1 MTNDERRIA
10 VATRLRALGHT
21 FVDRELSDD
30 ELDHLVVDVDALL
43 ARVESGGPRT
53 VSIDPDLV
61 EAFTAQRLDTV
72 SYLHEYLVSDSV
84 VAGGANPMGLGA
96 RHWRDGDV
104 AVMEAVI
111 GKAFEGAPGR
121 SHGGII
127 ATLIDETMGFVLGL
141 HGLFALTARLVVTY
155 RAAAPIGETVEARAW
170 LERRDGRKLTIGA
183 TVSAGDVRVADAEA
197 LFITVDATIFL
208 DQPES
213 H

>member
-10 VATRLRALGHT
+10 VATRLRALGHA
-21 FVDRELSDD
+21 FVDRDLSDD
-30 ELDHLVVDVDALL
+30 ELDRLAHDVDALL
-43 ARVESGGPRT
+43 ARVEAGGPRT

-155 RAAAPIGETVEARAW
+155 RAAAPVGQSVVARAW
-170 LERRDGRKLTIGA
+170 LERQDGRKLTIGA
-183 TVSAGDVRVADAEA
+183 SVTAGDVRVADAEA
-197 LFITVDATIFL
+197 LFITVDVTSLL
-208 DQPES
+208 DEPES
-213 H
+213 N

>member
-10 VATRLRALGHT
+10 VATRLRELGHA
-21 FVDRELSDD
+21 FVDRDLSDD
-30 ELDHLVVDVDALL
+30 ELDRLAHDVDGLL
-43 ARVESGGPRT
+43 ARVLAGGPRT
-53 VSIDPDLV
+53 VSIDPELV

-155 RAAAPIGETVEARAW
+155 RAAAPVGQSVVARAW
-170 LERRDGRKLTIGA
+170 LEHRDGRKLTIGA

-197 LFITVDATIFL
+197 LFITVDVANLL
-208 DQPES
+208 DQSES
-213 H
+213 N

>member
-1 MTNDERRIA
+1 MTNDERRIQ
-10 VATRLRALGHT
+10 VATRLRALGHA
-21 FVDRELSDD
+21 FVDHELTD
-30 ELDHLVVDVDALL
+30 EQLDQLVIDVEGLL
-43 ARVESGGPRT
+43 ARVVAGGPRT
-53 VSIDPDLV
+53 ISIDSELV

-72 SYLHEYLVSDSV
+72 TYLHEYLVSDSV

-155 RAAAPIGETVEARAW
+155 RAAAPIGEAVAARAW
-170 LERRDGRKLTIGA
+170 LEHRDGRKLTIAA
-183 TVSAGDVRVADAEA
+183 TVSAGDTRVADAEA
-197 LFITVDATIFL
+197 LFITVDATNFL
-208 DQPES
+208 DSTETD
-213 H
+213 

>member
-1 MTNDERRIA
+1 MTSDERRIQ
-10 VATRLRALGHT
+10 VATRLRALGHA
-21 FVDRELSDD
+21 FVDHDLTDD
-30 ELDHLVVDVDALL
+30 QLDQLVVDVEGLL
-43 ARVESGGPRT
+43 TLVEAGGPRT
-53 VSIDPDLV
+53 ISIDPDLV

-72 SYLHEYLVSDSV
+72 TYLHEYLVSDSV

-155 RAAAPIGETVEARAW
+155 RAAAPIGEAVVARAW
-170 LERRDGRKLTIGA
+170 LEHRDGRKLTIAA
-183 TVSAGDVRVADAEA
+183 TVSAGDTRVADAEA
-197 LFITVDATIFL
+197 LFITVDATNFL
-208 DQPES
+208 DSTELD
-213 H
+213 